1 MSVPAV
7 ELSTY
12 AFVAA
17 SVLPVGVASPVI
29 FWLLIVIS
37 PVELIFNAPGELILP
52 NAPLP
57 VTLRDPKVPILVNPL
72 AVVTLS
78 PNFVFDNTC
87 AFSILYSFPCIK
99 SIF

>member
-1 MSVPAV
+1 MFFTSVIGPFDTPAAFGVVSPVISNASAMSVPAV
-7 ELSTY
+7 EVSTY

-57 VTLRDPKVPILVNPL
+57 VTLRDLKYLDLLIR
-72 AVVTLS
+72 
-78 PNFVFDNTC
+78 
-87 AFSILYSFPCIK
+87 
-99 SIF
+99 